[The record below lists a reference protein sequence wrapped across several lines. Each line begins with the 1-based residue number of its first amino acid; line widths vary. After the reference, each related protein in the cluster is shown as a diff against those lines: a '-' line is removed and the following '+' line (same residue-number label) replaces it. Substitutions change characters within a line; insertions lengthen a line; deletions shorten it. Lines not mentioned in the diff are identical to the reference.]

1 MQLTS
6 MTYQIEEYQRV
17 VEDLVQAVEG
27 LSPDLLKARPG
38 PGKWSIHEVVV
49 HCLDSD
55 LISIERMKRIVA
67 MEEPALLACDESA
80 FIHRLLP
87 HQQSIAESL
96 LMLRLARRQWART
109 LAELSDEQLDR
120 VGIHN
125 EDGPMTVREMVPRYT
140 QHLEHHIGFIHRK
153 RERLKSVYEQFADR
167 AAKS

>member
-1 MQLTS
+1 MQQKIFS
-6 MTYQIEEYQRV
+6 QQIDEYERV
-17 VEDLVQAVEG
+17 IEDLAQAIEG
-27 LSPDLLKARPG
+27 LSSDLLTARPG

-80 FIHRLLP
+80 FIDRLLP
-87 HQQSIAESL
+87 HQQSIDESL

-109 LAELSDEQLDR
+109 LAELTDEQLDR

-125 EDGPMTVREMVPRYT
+125 EDGPITVRDMVPRYT
-140 QHLEHHIGFIHRK
+140 QHLKHHIGFIHRK
-153 RERLKSVYEQFADR
+153 RERLRSV
-167 AAKS
+167 